1 MSTMQIE
8 AIKAKE
14 QYKQEILQKQNSN
27 TSEEPA
33 NGAASS
39 TSEQQ
44 KSKKSKKSKSKKK
57 SGSAAVGG
65 AGDSKTATPS
75 LGANDNI
82 IIAKA
87 SKSKKAVNGT
97 IKGQSGSGT
106 LTSSTAL
113 TSLIIFLLMMAINVV
128 LIYMIMF
135 KNPEIA
141 ERLVDAIPHQYR
153 DWILTKTEIFR
164 LRVTDWITQFRTP
177 PEEH

>member
-14 QYKQEILQKQNSN
+14 QYKQQILQKQNSN
-27 TSEEPA
+27 TSEEAA
-33 NGAASS
+33 NAAAST

-57 SGSAAVGG
+57 SGNAAVG

-87 SKSKKAVNGT
+87 AKSKKAANGT
-97 IKGQSGSGT
+97 IKGHSGSGT

-113 TSLIIFLLMMAINVV
+113 TSLVIFLLMMAINVV

-141 ERLVDAIPHQYR
+141 ERLVEAIPHQYR